1 MTGVGDVDL
10 GAPIL
15 GLSAP
20 KSGNIQRK
28 PKTGAHGAAWNI
40 KRGARVIRLERAT
53 ALKKKEKGRKMLL
66 LFRYRVERA

>member
-10 GAPIL
+10 GAPVL

-40 KRGARVIRLERAT
+40 KRGL
-53 ALKKKEKGRKMLL
+53 G
-66 LFRYRVERA
+66 